1 VIEYPPLTRLTQ
13 DEILEALQRALLA
26 EQQAVIDYHRH
37 AQASDRPGIREAL
50 EALRDVEREHAL
62 RLLRRIEVLGGQ
74 PARAVAEPQPI
85 GEDLSTSL
93 VHDLRGEQWAI
104 VEYARLVAGIMDDDE
119 TATMMAELLLD
130 EIQHAAWLRAT
141 LRAIQGGA

>member
-1 VIEYPPLTRLTQ
+1 VIEYPPLAKLTR
-13 DEILEALQRALLA
+13 DEILEALQRALQA
-26 EQQAVIDYHRH
+26 EQQAVVDYHRH

-74 PARAVAEPQPI
+74 PAHAVAQPQPT
-85 GEDLSTSL
+85 GEDLSAYL

-104 VEYARLVAGIMDDDE
+104 IEYARLVAGIVDDDE

-141 LRAIQGGA
+141 LRVLQEET